1 MARQIDYKG
10 AQDYLN
16 SLKNKG
22 VKYGIDSIRSIT
34 AILQHP
40 EKKFPSVHIAG
51 TNGKGSTCA
60 MLEAI
65 YRANGYRTGLYT
77 SPYLIHESEM
87 IQVGRRP
94 LSEIDIILYIKKL
107 KPIAAEIG
115 AKNPDG
121 HPSFFELMTIMAF
134 LHFAESKIDLA
145 ILETGI
151 GGQLDAT
158 NVVDPEL
165 SIITSIGLDHTDLLG
180 DTIEQIAYQKAGII
194 KPGKPVLIGKIP
206 EAAESII
213 RKYAEERNS
222 KPYSVRERFTDI
234 ETLPETN
241 LAGSFQRWN
250 AAVATYAT
258 EILDKKFPVDSA
270 KTPSILQTIKW
281 PGRWQTIKLADKTII
296 FDTTHNQEGAEMLKQ
311 NLEDLI
317 QKNQSRPI
325 IIFGTT
331 SELRARSLMPIV
343 PQYARKLYLVTPK
356 QPDATSSQTLEKH
369 LPDEIRVPTSQAK
382 IETLFPTPEKCI
394 AGEPGDTIIITGSIY
409 LVGEVLKRLNIN
421 LSS

>member
-40 EKKFPSVHIAG
+40 EKKFPSIHIAG

-77 SPYLIHESEM
+77 SPHLIHESEM
-87 IQVGRRP
+87 IQVGRRS

-121 HPSFFELMTIMAF
+121 HPSFFELMTVMAF

-145 ILETGI
+145 ILETGV
-151 GGQLDAT
+151 GGRLDAT
-158 NVVDPEL
+158 NIVDPEL
-165 SIITSIGLDHTDLLG
+165 SIITSISLDHTDLLG
-180 DTIEQIAYQKAGII
+180 DTIEQVAYQKAGII
-194 KPGKPVLIGKIP
+194 KPGKPVLIGKIR
-206 EAAESII
+206 EEAESII
-213 RKYAEERNS
+213 RKYAEERNC
-222 KPYSVRERFTDI
+222 KLYSVRERFTDI
-234 ETLPETN
+234 GTLPETN

-270 KTPSILQTIKW
+270 RIPSILRTIKW
-281 PGRWQTIKLADKTII
+281 PGRWQTIKLAGKTII
-296 FDTTHNQEGAEMLKQ
+296 LDTTHNQEGAEMLKQ

-325 IIFGTT
+325 IIVGTT
-331 SELRARSLMPIV
+331 SELRARSLMPV
-343 PQYARKLYLVTPK
+343 VAQYARKLYLARPQ
-356 QPDATSSQTLEKH
+356 QPNAASSQTLEKY
-369 LPDEIRVPTSQAK
+369 LPDEINVPTSRAK
-382 IETLFPTPEKCI
+382 IATLFPTPEQCT
-394 AGEPGDTIIITGSIY
+394 AGEPGDTIVVTGSIY
-409 LVGEVLKRLNIN
+409 LVGEVLRQLDCKK
-421 LSS
+421 